1 MHRTSLDISEM
12 ISGKLFAVKAGHLWR
27 VRRSRTSG
35 DEKMN
40 LKHFPVETISAWFD
54 ITLIK
59 IS

>member
-40 LKHFPVETISAWFD
+40 LKHFPVETISA
-54 ITLIK
+54 
-59 IS
+59 

>member
-40 LKHFPVETISAWFD
+40 LKLPCGNYFSVIRYYFT
-54 ITLIK
+54 
-59 IS
+59 